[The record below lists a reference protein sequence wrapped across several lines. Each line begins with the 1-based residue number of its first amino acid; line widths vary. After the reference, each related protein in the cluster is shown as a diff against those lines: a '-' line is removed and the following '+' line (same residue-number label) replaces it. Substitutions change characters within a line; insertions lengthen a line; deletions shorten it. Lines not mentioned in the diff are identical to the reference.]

1 MLLILE
7 ADVTTTMRLPIN
19 EYFHFFLFVVPVLHQ
34 VPQVKKMR
42 SLVMVMV
49 VMCETM
55 REESLGYDRDGLLFE
70 HRTEH

>member
-1 MLLILE
+1 MYPLLAVEI
-7 ADVTTTMRLPIN
+7 DVTTTMRLPIN
-19 EYFHFFLFVVPVLHQ
+19 EYLHFSLFVVPILHQ
-34 VPQVKKMR
+34 GEKDEKTA
-42 SLVMVMV
+42 